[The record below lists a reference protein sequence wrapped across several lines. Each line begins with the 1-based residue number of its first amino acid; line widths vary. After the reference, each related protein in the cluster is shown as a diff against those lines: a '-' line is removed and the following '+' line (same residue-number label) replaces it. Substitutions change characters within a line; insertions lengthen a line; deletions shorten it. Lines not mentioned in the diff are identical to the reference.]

1 MADWQRFFI
10 NFYIRNLLE
19 HKKTQE
25 RILESAQD
33 NERHFQNLI
42 ATLESEKLGLK
53 SELDS
58 LRKGACTGHFVTQK
72 ELSVVKERLSEMEKK
87 LNYILCFVGTRG
99 ARKTGQTGCP
109 EGTTS
114 AHTST

>member
-58 LRKGACTGHFVTQK
+58 LRK

-87 LNYILCFVGTRG
+87 LNYILYKSFVGTRG